1 MRDVWALIQS
11 FNQNRNPEILPR
23 KYVSL
28 RKNAF
33 TFFRG
38 TCHLFYHDLPANF
51 IHSSAPSVWICG
63 DLHLENFGTYKGDD
77 LQIYF
82 GINDFD
88 EGGLAPC
95 TWDVTRLVTS
105 IFVAADSL
113 AIDSSAAR
121 TLAESYL
128 TSYAHALTTGRIR
141 AIVADNAHGIVE
153 DLLIGLH
160 QRKRINL
167 LDERTESML
176 HRRGYANDDLR
187 QLRFDSEKVL
197 KIDKQLYR
205 QIAQTIHDW
214 ADTQA
219 NPEFFEVLD
228 IGFRLAGTG
237 SLGIDR
243 YLILVKGKGSP
254 DRNYLL
260 DFKQQP
266 VSALQPYLSKIQPQ
280 WANQATRVMRI
291 QQLVQSAPPALSAAI
306 EFDNSSYFLREL
318 QPTQDKIDLKATR
331 LSLTQ
336 LDRLITTMALVTA
349 SAHLHGS
356 GKSGAA
362 IADDLMTFGTSSDWQ
377 EQILSYANEYAKQV
391 QQDYQDFG
399 RSSSSSSVN

>member
-11 FNQNRNPEILPR
+11 FNQNRNPEILLR
-23 KYVSL
+23 KYISL

-38 TCHLFYHDLPANF
+38 TCHLFYHDLPADF
-51 IHSSAPSVWICG
+51 MRDSAPAVWICG

-77 LQIYF
+77 RQIYF

-95 TWDVTRLVTS
+95 VWDLTRLVTS
-105 IFVAADSL
+105 IFVAAASL
-113 AIDSSAAR
+113 SIDSSAAR
-121 TLAESYL
+121 TLAESYM
-128 TSYAHALTTGRIR
+128 TSYANALATGRIR

-153 DLLIGLH
+153 HLLIGLQ

-167 LDERTESML
+167 LDERTEL
-176 HRRGYANDDLR
+176 VKDRR
-187 QLRFDSEKVL
+187 QLRFDNEKVL

-266 VSALQPYLSKIQPQ
+266 VSALQPYLPEIQPQ
-280 WANQATRVMRI
+280 WANQASRVMRI
-291 QQLVQSAPPALSAAI
+291 QQLVQSAPPALSAPI
-306 EFDNSSYFLREL
+306 EFDHRSYFLREL

-331 LSLTQ
+331 LSHAQ

-362 IADDLMTFGTSSDWQ
+362 IADELMVFGANSDWQ
-377 EQILSYANEYAKQV
+377 EQLLSYANEYAKQV
-391 QQDYQDFG
+391 QQDYQDFCTI
-399 RSSSSSSVN
+399 

>member
-1 MRDVWALIQS
+1 MSNRDIWALIQD
-11 FNQNRNPEILPR
+11 FNQNRNPAILPR
-23 KYVSL
+23 KYVAL

-38 TCHLFYHDLPANF
+38 TCHLFYHDLPADF
-51 IHSSAPSVWICG
+51 MYTSAPSVWICG

-77 LQIYF
+77 RQIYF

-95 TWDVTRLVTS
+95 AWDATRLVTS
-105 IFVAADSL
+105 IFVAANSL
-113 AIDSSAAR
+113 AMDSSAAR
-121 TLAESYL
+121 VLAESYL
-128 TSYAHALTTGRIR
+128 TNYATALATGRIR

-153 DLLIGLH
+153 DLLIGLQ

-167 LDERTESML
+167 LDERTEL
-176 HRRGYANDDLR
+176 IKTRRY
-187 QLRFDSEKVL
+187 LRFDREKVL
-197 KIDKQLYR
+197 KIDKQLSQ
-205 QIAQTIHDW
+205 QIVQVIHEW
-214 ADTQA
+214 AATQA

-237 SLGIDR
+237 SLGLDR

-266 VSALQPYLSKIQPQ
+266 VSALQPYLPKIQPQ

-291 QQLVQSAPPALSAAI
+291 QQLVQSAPPALSATI
-306 EFDNSSYFLREL
+306 EFDRNSYFLREL
-318 QPTQDKIDLKATR
+318 QPTQDKIDLKANR
-331 LSLTQ
+331 LSHAK
-336 LDRLITTMALVTA
+336 LDRLVTTMALVTA

-362 IADDLMTFGTSSDWQ
+362 IADELMAFGAHSDWQ
-377 EQILSYANEYAKQV
+377 EQLLSYASEYAKQV
-391 QQDYQDFG
+391 QQDYQDFCTI
-399 RSSSSSSVN
+399 

>member
-1 MRDVWALIQS
+1 MRDVRVLIQD
-11 FNQNRNPEILPR
+11 FNQDRNREILLR
-23 KYVSL
+23 KYASL

-51 IHSSAPSVWICG
+51 MYSSAPSVWICG

-77 LQIYF
+77 RQIYF

-95 TWDVTRLVTS
+95 VWDATRLVTS
-105 IFVAADSL
+105 IFVAAASL
-113 AIDSSAAR
+113 GMDSSAAR

-128 TSYAHALTTGRIR
+128 TSYATALSTGRIR
-141 AIVADNAHGIVE
+141 SIVADNAQGIVE
-153 DLLIGLH
+153 DLLIGLQ
-160 QRKRINL
+160 QRKRIDL
-167 LDERTESML
+167 LDERTESIS
-176 HRRGYANDDLR
+176 NCR
-187 QLRFDSEKVL
+187 QLRFDNEKVL

-205 QIAQTIHDW
+205 QITQVIQDW
-214 ADTQA
+214 ANTQA

-237 SLGIDR
+237 SLGLDR

-266 VSALQPYLSKIQPQ
+266 VSALQPYLPKIQPL

-291 QQLVQSAPPALSAAI
+291 QQLVQSAPPALSAPI
-306 EFDNSSYFLREL
+306 EFDHSSYFLREL
-318 QPTQDKIDLKATR
+318 QPTQDKIDLKDTK
-331 LSLTQ
+331 LSQTQ
-336 LDRLITTMALVTA
+336 LDRLVTTMALVTA

-362 IADDLMTFGTSSDWQ
+362 IADELMAFGAHSDWQ
-377 EQILSYANEYAKQV
+377 VQVLSYASEYAKQV
-391 QQDYQDFG
+391 QQDYQNFCTI
-399 RSSSSSSVN
+399 

>member
-1 MRDVWALIQS
+1 MRDVWALIQN

-23 KYVSL
+23 KYISL

-38 TCHLFYHDLPANF
+38 TCHLFYHDLPADF
-51 IHSSAPSVWICG
+51 MRDSAPSVWICG

-95 TWDVTRLVTS
+95 AWDLTRLVTS

-113 AIDSSAAR
+113 EIDSSAAR

-128 TSYAHALTTGRIR
+128 TSYANALVTGRIR

-153 DLLIGLH
+153 DLLVALH

-167 LDERTESML
+167 LDERTEL
-176 HRRGYANDDLR
+176 IKDRRYLQFDD
-187 QLRFDSEKVL
+187 EKVL

-205 QIAQTIHDW
+205 QITQTIHDW

-266 VSALQPYLSKIQPQ
+266 VSALQPYLPKIQPR

-291 QQLVQSAPPALSAAI
+291 QQLVQSAPPALSATI

-318 QPTQDKIDLKATR
+318 QPTQDKIDLKSAK
-331 LSLTQ
+331 LSQAQ

-362 IADDLMTFGTSSDWQ
+362 IADELMVFGAHSDWQ
-377 EQILSYANEYAKQV
+377 EQILSYASEYAKQV
-391 QQDYQDFG
+391 QQDYQDFCTI
-399 RSSSSSSVN
+399 

>member
-1 MRDVWALIQS
+1 MRDVWALIQD
-11 FNQNRNPEILPR
+11 FNKNRNLEILPR
-23 KYVSL
+23 KYASL

-38 TCHLFYHDLPANF
+38 TCHLFYHDLPTDF
-51 IHSSAPSVWICG
+51 MYSSAPSVWICG
-63 DLHLENFGTYKGDD
+63 DLHIENFGTYKGDD
-77 LQIYF
+77 RQIYF

-105 IFVAADSL
+105 IFVAAASL
-113 AIDSSAAR
+113 KMDSSATR
-121 TLAESYL
+121 TLAKSYL
-128 TSYAHALTTGRIR
+128 NSYANALATGRIR

-153 DLLIGLH
+153 DLLIGLQ

-167 LDERTESML
+167 LDERTEL
-176 HRRGYANDDLR
+176 IKDRR
-187 QLRFDSEKVL
+187 QLRFDREKVL
-197 KIDKQLYR
+197 KIDKQLYQ
-205 QIAQTIHDW
+205 QIAQAIHDW
-214 ADTQA
+214 AETQA

-237 SLGIDR
+237 SLGLDR

-266 VSALQPYLSKIQPQ
+266 VSALQPYLPKIQPQ

-291 QQLVQSAPPALSAAI
+291 QQLVQSAPPALSATI
-306 EFDNSSYFLREL
+306 EFDRSSYFLREL
-318 QPTQDKIDLKATR
+318 QPTQDKIDLKANR
-331 LSLTQ
+331 FSLTK
-336 LDRLITTMALVTA
+336 LDRLVTTMALVTA

-362 IADDLMTFGTSSDWQ
+362 IADELMTFGANSSDWQ
-377 EQILSYANEYAKQV
+377 EQILSYASEYAKQV
-391 QQDYQDFG
+391 HQDYQAFCTI
-399 RSSSSSSVN
+399 VN

>member
-23 KYVSL
+23 KYLSL

-38 TCHLFYHDLPANF
+38 TCHLFYHDLPADF

-63 DLHLENFGTYKGDD
+63 DLHLENSGTYKGDD
-77 LQIYF
+77 RQIYF

-105 IFVAADSL
+105 IFVAAASL
-113 AIDSSAAR
+113 EIDPSAAR

-128 TSYAHALTTGRIR
+128 TSYATALATGRIR

-153 DLLIGLH
+153 DLLIGLQ

-167 LDERTESML
+167 LDERTEL
-176 HRRGYANDDLR
+176 VKDRR
-187 QLRFDSEKVL
+187 QLRFDNEKVL
-197 KIDKQLYR
+197 KIDKRLYR
-205 QIAQTIHDW
+205 QIAQTIQDW

-266 VSALQPYLSKIQPQ
+266 VSVLQPYLPEIQPQ

-291 QQLVQSAPPALSAAI
+291 QQLVQSAPPALSATI
-306 EFDNSSYFLREL
+306 EFDHRSYFLREL

-331 LSLTQ
+331 LSHAQ

-362 IADDLMTFGTSSDWQ
+362 IADELMVFGANSDWQ
-377 EQILSYANEYAKQV
+377 AQLLSYANEYAKQV
-391 QQDYQDFG
+391 QQDYQDFCTI
-399 RSSSSSSVN
+399 

>member
-1 MRDVWALIQS
+1 MRDICVLIQA
-11 FNQNRNPEILPR
+11 FNQDRNPEILPR
-23 KYVSL
+23 KYISL

-38 TCHLFYHDLPANF
+38 TCHLFYHDLPASF
-51 IHSSAPSVWICG
+51 IHSAAPLVWICG

-77 LQIYF
+77 RQIYF

-95 TWDVTRLVTS
+95 TWDVARLVTS

-113 AIDSSAAR
+113 AMDLSVAW

-128 TSYAHALTTGRIR
+128 TSYVNALSTGRIR

-153 DLLIGLH
+153 DLLIKIQ
-160 QRKRINL
+160 QRKRLNL
-167 LDERTESML
+167 LDERTEVIKD
-176 HRRGYANDDLR
+176 RR
-187 QLRFDSEKVL
+187 QLRFDNEKVL
-197 KIDKQLYR
+197 KIDRQLYQ
-205 QIAQTIHDW
+205 QIAQAIQDW

-237 SLGIDR
+237 SLGLDR

-266 VSALQPYLSKIQPQ
+266 VSALQPYLPKIQPQ

-291 QQLVQSAPPALSAAI
+291 QQLVQSASPALSAAI
-306 EFDNSSYFLREL
+306 EFDSSSYFLREL
-318 QPTQDKIDLKATR
+318 QPTQDKIDLKATKF
-331 LSLTQ
+331 SLMQ
-336 LDRLITTMALVTA
+336 LDRLVTTMALVTA

-362 IADDLMTFGTSSDWQ
+362 IADELMAFGAHSDWQ
-377 EQILSYANEYAKQV
+377 QQLLSYASEYAKQV
-391 QQDYQDFG
+391 HQDYQAFCTI
-399 RSSSSSSVN
+399 VN

>member
-23 KYVSL
+23 KYISL

-38 TCHLFYHDLPANF
+38 TCHLFYHDLPADF

-63 DLHLENFGTYKGDD
+63 DLHLENFGTYKGEDR
-77 LQIYF
+77 QIYF

-95 TWDVTRLVTS
+95 VWDLTRLVTS
-105 IFVAADSL
+105 IFVAAASL
-113 AIDSSAAR
+113 EMDSSAVR

-128 TSYAHALTTGRIR
+128 TSYANALATGRIR

-153 DLLIGLH
+153 DLLIGLQ

-167 LDERTESML
+167 LDERTEL
-176 HRRGYANDDLR
+176 IKDRR
-187 QLRFDSEKVL
+187 QLRFDREKVL

-205 QIAQTIHDW
+205 RIAQVIHDW

-237 SLGIDR
+237 SLGLDR

-266 VSALQPYLSKIQPQ
+266 VSALQPYLPKIQPQ
-280 WANQATRVMRI
+280 WANQAARVMRI
-291 QQLVQSAPPALSAAI
+291 QQLVQSAPPALSATI
-306 EFDNSSYFLREL
+306 EFDRSSYFLREL

-331 LSLTQ
+331 FSPVQ
-336 LDRLITTMALVTA
+336 LDRLITTMAIVTA

-362 IADDLMTFGTSSDWQ
+362 IADELMVFGANSGWQ
-377 EQILSYANEYAKQV
+377 EQLLSYANEYAKQV
-391 QQDYQDFG
+391 QQDYQDFCTI
-399 RSSSSSSVN
+399 

>member
-23 KYVSL
+23 KYISL

-38 TCHLFYHDLPANF
+38 TCHLFYHDLPADF
-51 IHSSAPSVWICG
+51 IHSSAPLVWICG

-95 TWDVTRLVTS
+95 AWDLTRLVTS

-128 TSYAHALTTGRIR
+128 TSYANALVTGRIR

-167 LDERTESML
+167 LDERTESIL
-176 HRRGYANDDLR
+176 HRRGYANDERR
-187 QLRFDSEKVL
+187 QLRFDNEKVL

-205 QIAQTIHDW
+205 KIAQTIHDW

-219 NPEFFEVLD
+219 NPGFFEVLD

-266 VSALQPYLSKIQPQ
+266 VSALQPYLPNIQPQ

-291 QQLVQSAPPALSAAI
+291 QQLVQSAPPALSAEI

-318 QPTQDKIDLKATR
+318 QPTQDKIDLKANR
-331 LSLTQ
+331 LSHAQ

-362 IADDLMTFGTSSDWQ
+362 IADDLIAFGTNSDWQ

-391 QQDYQDFG
+391 QQDYQNFCTI
-399 RSSSSSSVN
+399 